1 MGQYRVNLMV
11 CAGTACVANHSF
23 EIKQALEREIA
34 LRGLETEVQ
43 VVATGCNGFCA
54 QGPLMV
60 VQPDG
65 IFYCRI
71 TPKDVPL
78 LVEEHFLK
86 GRPLQKLMFTPPEAA
101 APVPKMNDMDFFNYQ
116 RLIALRNRG
125 LIDPEKIDDYIGREG
140 YTALAKVLTSMT
152 PEQVIKEIKESGLR
166 GRGGGGFHTGEK
178 WARARASTGDIK
190 YVVCNADEGDP
201 GAFMDRSIIESDP
214 HVVLEGMLIGAY
226 AIGAQKGIIY
236 IRQEYPLARERLQVA
251 IDQARDYGLL
261 GVRVFDTDF
270 SFDVEI
276 ALGAGAFVCGEETAL
291 IASVEGRLGEPRP
304 RPPYPAVKGLW
315 GKPTNINN
323 VETWANVPIIIN
335 RGAKW
340 FSSIGTETSK
350 GTKVFSLVGKIN
362 NTGLV
367 EVPMGITLYD
377 IIYRIGGGIPG
388 GKKFK
393 AVQTGGPSGGCIP
406 ASMLPLAIEDL
417 RLRPPAHSRLPSDLL
432 SLSIDYESLAEA
444 GSMMGSGG
452 MVVMD
457 EDNCMV
463 DVARYFL
470 AFTKDESCG
479 KCTPCREGN
488 TRMYE
493 ILTKITEGKGAM
505 EDLELLERLAQV
517 IKSTSLCGLGRTA
530 SNPVLTTL
538 WYFRDEY
545 LAHIQQRKCP
555 ARICRQLNVYT
566 IDPDLCVTKG
576 HGCGVCRRECPGKAI
591 AGEKNKAHVIDQNL
605 CDKCGVCF
613 EVCKFNAV
621 HIA

>member
-291 IASVEGRLGEPRP
+291 IASDR
-304 RPPYPAVKGLW
+304 K
-315 GKPTNINN
+315 
-323 VETWANVPIIIN
+323 
-335 RGAKW
+335 
-340 FSSIGTETSK
+340 S
-350 GTKVFSLVGKIN
+350 
-362 NTGLV
+362 
-367 EVPMGITLYD
+367 
-377 IIYRIGGGIPG
+377 
-388 GKKFK
+388 
-393 AVQTGGPSGGCIP
+393 
-406 ASMLPLAIEDL
+406 
-417 RLRPPAHSRLPSDLL
+417 
-432 SLSIDYESLAEA
+432 
-444 GSMMGSGG
+444 
-452 MVVMD
+452 VV
-457 EDNCMV
+457 
-463 DVARYFL
+463 
-470 AFTKDESCG
+470 
-479 KCTPCREGN
+479 
-488 TRMYE
+488 
-493 ILTKITEGKGAM
+493 
-505 EDLELLERLAQV
+505 
-517 IKSTSLCGLGRTA
+517 
-530 SNPVLTTL
+530 
-538 WYFRDEY
+538 
-545 LAHIQQRKCP
+545 
-555 ARICRQLNVYT
+555 
-566 IDPDLCVTKG
+566 
-576 HGCGVCRRECPGKAI
+576 
-591 AGEKNKAHVIDQNL
+591 
-605 CDKCGVCF
+605 
-613 EVCKFNAV
+613 
-621 HIA
+621 

>member
-1 MGQYRVNLMV
+1 M
-11 CAGTACVANHSF
+11 SD
-23 EIKQALEREIA
+23 I
-34 LRGLETEVQ
+34 
-43 VVATGCNGFCA
+43 
-54 QGPLMV
+54 
-60 VQPDG
+60 
-65 IFYCRI
+65 
-71 TPKDVPL
+71 
-78 LVEEHFLK
+78 
-86 GRPLQKLMFTPPEAA
+86 
-101 APVPKMNDMDFFNYQ
+101 DFFGLQ

-140 YTALAKVLTSMT
+140 YAALAKVLSSMT
-152 PEQVIKEIKESGLR
+152 PEETIQTIQDSGLR
-166 GRGGGGFHTGEK
+166 GRGGGGFSTGDK
-178 WARARASTGDIK
+178 WARTRASEGDLK
-190 YVVCNADEGDP
+190 YIICNADEGDP

-214 HVVLEGMLIGAY
+214 HVVLEGMMIGAY
-226 AIGAQKGIIY
+226 AIGAQKGIVY
-236 IRQEYPLARERLQVA
+236 IRQEYPLARERLQIA
-251 IDQARDYGLL
+251 IGQAQDYGLL
-261 GVRVFDTDF
+261 GESIFDSDF
-270 SFDVEI
+270 SFDIEI
-276 ALGAGAFVCGEETAL
+276 APGAGAFVCGEETAL

-335 RGAKW
+335 RGSDW
-340 FSSIGTETSK
+340 FSSIGTKTSK

-377 IIYRIGGGIPG
+377 IIYKIGGGIPS

-406 ASMLPLAIEDL
+406 ASMLPIPVDEL
-417 RLRPPAHSRLPSDLL
+417 RLRPPSHSRLPSDLL
-432 SLSIDYESLAEA
+432 SLPIDYESLTEA

-493 ILTKITEGKGAM
+493 ILTKISEGKGTM
-505 EDLELLERLAQV
+505 EDLELLERLAHIV
-517 IKSTSLCGLGRTA
+517 KATSLCGLGRTA

-545 LAHIQQRKCP
+545 LAHIQQKKCP
-555 ARICRQLNVYT
+555 AHICRQLNVYT
-566 IDPDLCVTKG
+566 IDPEMCVSKG
-576 HGCGVCRRECPGKAI
+576 HGCGACRRECPEKAI
-591 AGEKNKAHVIDQNL
+591 TGEKNKAHTIDQEL
-605 CDKCGVCF
+605 CAKCGVCAQ
-613 EVCKFNAV
+613 VCKFDAV
-621 HIA
+621 RVE